1 MDLFLLFNYP
11 FYYANEA
18 MMLPLKAE
26 SSCKPCNPQRTPIS
40 APAIAVSMSIEQV
53 YLILRDYQQLVS
65 IIGSAIGIADSE
77 PIWNAYLGQWQV
89 WVNNG

>member
-1 MDLFLLFNYP
+1 M
-11 FYYANEA
+11 A

-40 APAIAVSMSIEQV
+40 APAIAVSTSIEQV

-65 IIGSAIGIADSE
+65 TIGSAIGIAGSE
-77 PIWNAYLGQWQV
+77 PNQYGTHTWSSGFFGLTMDSRCTSV
-89 WVNNG
+89 VCD